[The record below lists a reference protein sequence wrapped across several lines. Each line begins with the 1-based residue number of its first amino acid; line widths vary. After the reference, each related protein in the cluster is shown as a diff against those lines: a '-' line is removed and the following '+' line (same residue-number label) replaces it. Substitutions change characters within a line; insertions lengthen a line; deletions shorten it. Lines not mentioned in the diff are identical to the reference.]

1 MQRGDRD
8 IYPSPSHSIVTKA
21 IVIAKQR
28 KQSKEGRK
36 QYILVSNHSNLRGTR
51 ASLVHKHH
59 PTMASLTSS
68 TPLSFFLLLL
78 THHPLLTR
86 GSTTT
91 LTTLP
96 SSSTYI
102 ISESS
107 TSSLTNI
114 NGGLFPLS
122 SNVPVTISRYNDN
135 LYADGEQPLFPYDAR
150 IVVTSDCS
158 TDETDVLPTIT
169 WGEEGSSAVV
179 KVPVEDAGSG
189 MPFLEPASY
198 NAVWE
203 WNQWDCGE
211 FPVPAPVVFEDEE
224 GAEPAFE
231 IVGND
236 APTRA
241 PTKRPTARPAVENGG
256 EKATP
261 SPVPALEQ
269 NGMPFE
275 EREYLPE
282 DATPSAGSWGVRGR
296 VWGYRALATAA
307 AGWMLLGLVV
317 PRHGGIHDGAEGGP
331 GFGWTLGRIAV
342 VAAASASFSGY
353 KDGIHGNGP
362 HAGKDIGTSA
372 AFQPRRVQNTCTF
385 NVELLIDGCTHPL
398 NISAPKARI
407 VDAVLVNPVNTSL
420 SQGDGTCLYQ
430 YETDI
435 TFNTESSTV
444 TDLDTANGDD
454 VAAVDALEYG
464 QCVRV
469 TDGRPFVDASG
480 ESLVASPIYGK
491 KTSGQLDLEDRVE
504 SEECEVASISRPET
518 IAVSS
523 SLMTQNNMIGVDENS
538 NNQILHHT
546 NSSTTPST
554 NLHHHQTTREW
565 TQRALGEHASIASF
579 SAFSIA
585 LLTNRAPDHLV
596 RDALLAGLD
605 ELRHARVSFEIAS
618 LLAGQDVGPGP
629 LPPSK
634 HHFEHDVNAL
644 ALAVARE
651 GCVDETLSALAAA
664 READDLTK
672 LLERT
677 EGRVDRFDGTKYDGV
692 DGQVVERIRDELR
705 IIALEE
711 SGHSALAWR
720 TLAWIC
726 DVDAEA
732 CRAVREEVLR
742 ERSLEARFEF
752 RFGGQMLSADPAAV
766 DAMRREWRSIYGVL
780 ANRSN
785 VDGGAGLTK
794 DEYDFICHGDDS
806 ESVLESMTTNILQR
820 SLCDSSSRSGIIV

>member
-1 MQRGDRD
+1 
-8 IYPSPSHSIVTKA
+8 
-21 IVIAKQR
+21 
-28 KQSKEGRK
+28 
-36 QYILVSNHSNLRGTR
+36 
-51 ASLVHKHH
+51 
-59 PTMASLTSS
+59 MASLTSS
-68 TPLSFFLLLL
+68 TPLSFFFLLLS
-78 THHPLLTR
+78 HHPSLTS

-96 SSSTYI
+96 SPSTYI

-107 TSSLTNI
+107 TSSLANI

-158 TDETDVLPTIT
+158 TDETDVLPTIA
-169 WGEEGSSAVV
+169 WGEDGSSAVV

-189 MPFLEPASY
+189 TPFLEPASY

-241 PTKRPTARPAVENGG
+241 PTKRPTARPAAANGG

-269 NGMPFE
+269 NGMPFAE
-275 EREYLPE
+275 KEYLPE
-282 DATPSAGSWGVRGR
+282 DVAPSAGS
-296 VWGYRALATAA
+296 WGYRALATAV
-307 AGWMLLGLVV
+307 AGWMLLGLIA
-317 PRHGGIHDGAEGGP
+317 PRHGGIHDANGEA
-331 GFGWTLGRIAV
+331 GFGWTLGTIAV
-342 VAAASASFSGY
+342 VAAASASFLGS
-353 KDGIHGNGP
+353 KDGIHGDGL

-420 SQGDGTCLYQ
+420 TQGDGTCLYQ
-430 YETDI
+430 YEADI

-454 VAAVDALEYG
+454 VVAVDALEYG

-480 ESLVASPIYGK
+480 ESLVASPIFGK
-491 KTSGQLDLEDRVE
+491 EGSRTLDLESRVE
-504 SEECEVASISRPET
+504 SELSEECEVESILRSEN
-518 IAVSS
+518 IVDSS
-523 SLMTQNNMIGVDENS
+523 SLMMQNNMSGSDDNID
-538 NNQILHHT
+538 NQILYRT
-546 NSSTTPST
+546 NSTTTHNT
-554 NLHHHQTTREW
+554 NVHRHHLTREW

-634 HHFEHDVNAL
+634 HHFEHDVTAL

-664 READDLTK
+664 READDLTE

-677 EGRVDRFDGTKYDGV
+677 EGRVHGFEGTKYDGV
-692 DGQVVERIRDELR
+692 DGRLVERIRDELR
-705 IIALEE
+705 TIALEE

-720 TLAWIC
+720 TLEWIC
-726 DVDAEA
+726 GVDSGA
-732 CRAVREEVLR
+732 CRVVREEVFR

-752 RFGGQMLSADPAAV
+752 RFGGQMLSANPAAV
-766 DAMRREWRSIYGVL
+766 EAMRREWRSIYGVL
-780 ANRSN
+780 ASRSEVN
-785 VDGGAGLTK
+785 GGAALSK
-794 DEYDFICHGDDS
+794 DYYDLICHGDDS
-806 ESVLESMTTNILQR
+806 QSVLESMTTNILQK